1 VAQLNHLLTDL
12 RGINRAAQLDYL
24 MTDMHGVIQSAQ
36 VDDVIVIG
44 MHNII

>member
-1 VAQLNHLLTDL
+1 
-12 RGINRAAQLDYL
+12 

-44 MHNII
+44 MHNIIWAAQVGDNLRSDPK